1 MTAPTVLS
9 DSVPPPPRRDFIRR
23 TGAVAG
29 AALVLAAGLAGCGL
43 FDRGPPKPCPR
54 VSILRDAGSLTQFKP
69 GPGRDLI
76 DVRFEATF
84 GEMSLSCTYDDNVIT
99 MIVGLQLFAARGPA
113 ADAPATE
120 LRYFVAVID
129 RAQRILVKERFV
141 SNVEFPRNRNR
152 AGVAEEIAPR
162 IPLRRDESAADYEI
176 LVGFQLSPAELE
188 YNRLKAVR

>member
-1 MTAPTVLS
+1 MTARTALS
-9 DSVPPPPRRDFIRR
+9 DSVPPPSRRDVIRR

-29 AALVLAAGLAGCGL
+29 AALVLGAGLAGCGL

-54 VSILRDAGSLTQFKP
+54 VSILRDAGSMTQFKP

-84 GEMSLSCTYDDNVIT
+84 GEMSLSCEYDEDVIT
-99 MIVGLQLFAARGPA
+99 MKVGLQLFAARGPA

-120 LRYFVAVID
+120 LRYFVAVVD
-129 RAQRILVKERFV
+129 RTQRILVKETFV
-141 SNVEFPRNRNR
+141 SYLDFPRNRSR
-152 AGVAEEIAPR
+152 VGIAEEIAPR
-162 IPLRRDESAADYEI
+162 IPLKRGESAADYEI
-176 LVGFQLSPAELE
+176 LVGFQLSPAELD